1 MKKIVKPA
9 LKTLITRSAHSC
21 VLLGKGEYIYSG
33 FQPEEDLAAG
43 ADVDPTVPE
52 TGPEE
57 EMTGDEEGS
66 EEEIP
71 EIQPPLPMPAAI
83 PDLPVP
89 GVDLEGE
96 IPEDKEAQ
104 TDDLL

>member
-1 MKKIVKPA
+1 
-9 LKTLITRSAHSC
+9 
-21 VLLGKGEYIYSG
+21 
-33 FQPEEDLAAG
+33 
-43 ADVDPTVPE
+43 
-52 TGPEE
+52 
-57 EMTGDEEGS
+57 MTGDEEGS

-104 TDDLL
+104 TDDLLEVQPPMPTSAVIPVDEFIGPQDLVVQRVSLLKHLL